1 MENGGEWIAQKR
13 TNSECPPQSH
23 GMAPHFFMGRF
34 FCERKNEHRLIG
46 QTKFA
51 LDDAVKLGFLFGRGE
66 QRADL
71 FLITRLEKSAPE
83 QAGQKQICGFMRGA
97 RDFELLKRAA
107 RGNQLV
113 IVEISQSVPCESPV
127 IKIQVNGRRLIASSA
142 KPDRQHIIT
151 FMHMQ
156 QIADEF
162 PQRFTK
168 DANRLL

>member
-83 QAGQKQICGFMRGA
+83 QAGQKQICGFMRVA

-107 RGNQLV
+107 RDRKSTRLNSSHAH
-113 IVEISQSVPCESPV
+113 ISYAVFFLKKKKTQKPPIKDKRHSTDMAIQS
-127 IKIQVNGRRLIASSA
+127 RLI
-142 KPDRQHIIT
+142 
-151 FMHMQ
+151 
-156 QIADEF
+156 
-162 PQRFTK
+162 
-168 DANRLL
+168 